1 MPRWWDRLV
10 IVATVASL
18 VVLGIDMGLD
28 DPTTELAHA
37 IGWIDFGF
45 CTLFVIDFGARF
57 RRATRKWAFV
67 RRNFWDLLGSIPLA
81 GPLRT
86 ARAIR
91 LIRLVRLTRIAMLIR
106 RLVQRYDLPVPGRAL
121 AGLGAVTTGI
131 WIGAALLF
139 FWFEHGVNEGIE
151 SIDDALW
158 WSMTTLSTVG
168 YGDLYPVSEGGR
180 IVAISTMILGI
191 GVLGTLAA
199 TLATALVDVR
209 ERGRRGTRSHM
220 LRDHLLVLG
229 WNPKAVVA
237 IEEFRLDP
245 RYERT
250 KICIVADLPE
260 TPVDDPN
267 VRFVRG
273 LPMRS
278 EPLERASADRAAAAM
293 VFASDPRDPRSDH
306 ETAVIAHAFRR
317 RNPEARLSAELVDPA
332 NREELVTAGCDSVVD
347 LDGVASAL
355 MTRSVLDAGLGDV
368 VAELLSSK
376 RGSEIYRIPV
386 GEDLVGKTWRETAH
400 ALLERDCTALGVVRG
415 GDIRLNPALDY
426 RMRVDDEVFVVS
438 AEPPE

>member
-10 IVATVASL
+10 IAATVASL
-18 VVLGIDMGLD
+18 VLIAFDMGLD
-28 DPTTELAHA
+28 DPASQTGRTL
-37 IGWIDFGF
+37 GWIDLGF
-45 CTLFVIDFGARF
+45 CTLFVVDFGARY
-57 RRATRKWAFV
+57 RRAARKWTFV
-67 RRNFWDLLGSIPLA
+67 RRNFWDLLGSIPLV
-81 GPLRT
+81 GPLRA

-91 LIRLVRLTRIAMLIR
+91 LIRIVRLTRIAMLLR
-106 RLVQRYDLPVPGRAL
+106 RLGRRYDLPVPGQAL
-121 AGLGAVTTGI
+121 ASLGIVTTGI
-131 WIGAALLF
+131 WIGAAVLF
-139 FWFEHGVNEGIE
+139 YGFEHGTNEGIE
-151 SIDDALW
+151 TIDDALW

-199 TLATALVDVR
+199 TLATALIDVR
-209 ERGRRGTRSHM
+209 ERGRRGTRSYM
-220 LRDHLLVLG
+220 LKEHVLVLG
-229 WNPKAVVA
+229 WNDKAFVA

-245 RYERT
+245 RYEST
-250 KICIVADLPE
+250 PVCIVADLPE
-260 TPVDDPN
+260 TPVEASN
-267 VRFVRG
+267 VKFVRG
-273 LPMRS
+273 LPSHS
-278 EPLERASADRAAAAM
+278 EPLERASADRAVAAM
-293 VFASDPRDPRSDH
+293 IFASDPRDGRSDH

-317 RNPEARLSAELVDPA
+317 RNREARLSAELVDPA

-355 MTRSVLDAGLGDV
+355 MTRSVQDAGLSDV

-386 GEDLVGKTWRETAH
+386 PEELVGKTWREVAH
-400 ALLERDCTALGVVRG
+400 ALLEREHTALGTVRG

-426 RMRVDDEVFVVS
+426 RLVADDEVFVVS